1 MFSALKEFLIYLKY
15 RKIIKAESA
24 KEIIWTRKNLR
35 YDWLC
40 RIYTVVNLPPE
51 VTMSPDLGKDVR
63 PSFVFDMLKPVNEYL
78 RKAGIEEMISI
89 SLEPISG
96 TDDESFLV
104 VYYFIFKKFNW
115 WWLVFYFALLP
126 STLIYLIFNFLV

>member
-1 MFSALKEFLIYLKY
+1 MFSALKEFLIYLRY
-15 RKIIKAESA
+15 RKIIKAEAA

-51 VTMSPDLGKDVR
+51 VTMSPDLGREVR
-63 PSFVFDMLKPVNEYL
+63 PSFAFDALRPVNEYL
-78 RKAGIEEMISI
+78 RKAGIEEMISV
-89 SLEPISG
+89 SLEPVPG
-96 TDDESFLV
+96 TDDESYLA

-115 WWLVFYFALLP
+115 FWFIFYFILLP
-126 STLIYLIFNFLV
+126 ASSIYLLINYLF

>member
-1 MFSALKEFLIYLKY
+1 MFSAFQEFLIYLKY

-51 VTMSPDLGKDVR
+51 VTMSRDLGKEVR
-63 PSFVFDMLKPVNEYL
+63 PSFVFDILKPVNEYL
-78 RKAGIEEMISI
+78 RKAGIEEMVSI
-89 SLEPISG
+89 SLEPVPG
-96 TDDESFLV
+96 TDDESYLA
-104 VYYFIFKKFNW
+104 VYYFLFKRFNW
-115 WWLVFYFALLP
+115 LWFIFYFVLLP
-126 STLIYLIFNFLV
+126 SVLVFFLINYLF